1 MASNSYIFQNYDEL
15 NQWYQGIVDANRN
28 NIFCHCR
35 TCGYEWMDSTFNA
48 ICIKCNSKNIEAIA
62 AWQFPD
68 D

>member
-1 MASNSYIFQNYDEL
+1 MSDSFPFSNSEQQR
-15 NQWYQGIVDANRN
+15 QWHQGIKDANRN

-35 TCGYEWMDSTFNA
+35 TCGYEWMDSIFDCACTR
-48 ICIKCNSKNIEAIA
+48 CNSKDIERIS

>member
-1 MASNSYIFQNYDEL
+1 MSDSFPFSNFEQQH
-15 NQWYQGIVDANRN
+15 QWYQDIDNANRN

-35 TCGYEWMDSTFNA
+35 ACGYEWMDSKKEAT
-48 ICIKCNSKNIEAIA
+48 CVKCGNKDVESIS